1 MTATLERKHRLRWLT
16 LAVLSLSLLIIGLDN
31 TILNV
36 ALPTVQRTFDAT
48 SSQLQWIVDAY
59 VVVFAGL
66 LLTMG
71 SLGDRFGRKR
81 ALVAGL
87 LIFGAASVFAA
98 QAGGAGQLI
107 AARAVMG
114 TGSALIMPATLSI
127 VVDVFPR
134 EERGKAIGI
143 WAAVAGLGIGL
154 GPLLGGL
161 LLEHLWWGAVFLIN
175 VPVVAIALGTGG
187 FLVPESRD
195 LRPRRADVPGA
206 VLSMG
211 AVTALVYAIIE
222 APSAGW
228 LAFSTLAAIG
238 ASLVLIGFFVWR
250 ELTVPHPMLDL
261 RFFRNPRFSAGTAA
275 IGIAFFALFGTIF
288 LLTQYLQF
296 VQGYSAL
303 EAGIRTTPLA
313 LGVAVGAG
321 RSNRM
326 VGRFGLRRVVA
337 AGQVGLGLVLASM
350 MFWTPDTTYWIVG
363 GTVLLMAFFTGNVM
377 APATNSVMSAIPESH
392 AGVGSA
398 MNDVTRQVGGA
409 LGVAVIGSVLNTVY
423 RGSVATAV
431 AGLPPQTAGAAG
443 DSLGPALHVAAQL
456 PAPAGAA
463 LAEAARNAY
472 VDGLGIA
479 LLVAAAVALIG
490 ALLTRRFLPRNE
502 ALEPE
507 VVAAVPTLDAG
518 RA

>member
-1 MTATLERKHRLRWLT
+1 MAATPEQKHRRRWLT
-16 LAVLSLSLLIIGLDN
+16 LGVLSLSLLIIGLDN

-36 ALPTVQRTFDAT
+36 ALPTVQRTFDA
-48 SSQLQWIVDAY
+48 SGSQLQWIVDSY
-59 VVVFAGL
+59 VLVFAGL

-71 SLGDRFGRKR
+71 SLGDRLGRKR
-81 ALVAGL
+81 ALIAGL
-87 LIFGAASVFAA
+87 LIFGAASLFAA

-114 TGSALIMPATLSI
+114 IGGALIMPATLSI

-143 WAAVAGLGIGL
+143 WAAVAGAGIGL

-161 LLEHLWWGAVFLIN
+161 LLEHFWWGAVFLIN
-175 VPVVAIALGTGG
+175 VPVVVIALGSGA

-195 LRPRRADVPGA
+195 PRPRRADIPGA

-211 AVTALVYAIIE
+211 AVTALVYGIIE

-228 LAFSTLAAIG
+228 LAGSTLAAAG
-238 ASLVLIGFFVWR
+238 ASVVLIGLFVWR
-250 ELTVPHPMLDL
+250 ELTTAHPMLDL

-275 IGIAFFALFGTIF
+275 IGIVFFALFGAIF

-303 EAGIRTTPLA
+303 EAGIRTAPIA
-313 LGVAVGAG
+313 VGVAAGAG

-326 VGRFGLRRVVA
+326 VRRFGPRRVIA
-337 AGQVGLGLVLASM
+337 AAEVGLALVLLSIM
-350 MFWTPDTTYWIVG
+350 LWTPDTTYWIVG

-377 APATNSVMSAIPESH
+377 APATNSVMNAVPESH

-409 LGVAVIGSVLNTVY
+409 LGVATIGSVLNTVY
-423 RGSVATAV
+423 GNTMAPAV
-431 AGLPPQTAGAAG
+431 AALPTPAAEAAR
-443 DSLGPALHVAAQL
+443 DSLGPALHVAGQL
-456 PAPAGAA
+456 PGPVGTA
-463 LAEAARNAY
+463 LAEAARHAY
-472 VDGLGIA
+472 VEGLGIA
-479 LLVAAAVALIG
+479 LLVAAAAALAG
-490 ALLTRRFLPRNE
+490 ALVTRRFLPRDE
-502 ALEPE
+502 AREPE
-507 VVAAVPTLDAG
+507 ATAVPALDAG